1 MSRKEKQ
8 PWNPFPLAVL
18 NVEGITRGAKHILTV
33 LAARSNWKGET
44 CVGHRRLTK
53 DCQSSK
59 QYVSDALK
67 ELYAKGLVADHPR
80 TRHKGEADWRVISQS
95 VLQSRITKERDQS
108 YPVGQVSPTDQDFH
122 NPTQQ
127 GETLQIKQELNLA
140 DHSPLNLADENL
152 NNNNQPVVVV
162 DPQTPTEVKNESL
175 GLVSGYTPEQIAS
188 HAEACK
194 FNPWV
199 HANDSPNARKRPAFV
214 AHLMTIDPP
223 RKPLASKPVNPN
235 CNRCHGA
242 TYGSPTWEP
251 SIYDPNGE
259 KKPFCA
265 DCMKLPQYRRHEGER
280 SFMKASNI

>member
-1 MSRKEKQ
+1 MRKNRDDMSRKEKQ

-80 TRHKGEADWRVISQS
+80 TRQKGEADWRVISQS
-95 VLQSRITKERDQS
+95 VLQSRITKEPDQS
-108 YPVGQVSPTDQDFH
+108 YPVGQVSPNQQDYISPTEQDFH

-127 GETLQIKQELNLA
+127 GETLQIKQEPNLA
-140 DHSPLNLADENL
+140 DHLPLNLADENL

-162 DPQTPTEVKNESL
+162 VPHTPTEVENETL

-194 FNPWV
+194 LNPWV
-199 HANDSPNARKRPAFV
+199 HAHDSPAARKRPGFV
-214 AHLMTIDPP
+214 RHLMTIDPP
-223 RKPLASKPVNPN
+223 KRPLKMVDGKPLPAYRQESS
-235 CNRCHGA
+235 H
-242 TYGSPTWEP
+242 PTTLTGD
-251 SIYDPNGE
+251 I
-259 KKPFCA
+259 
-265 DCMKLPQYRRHEGER
+265 
-280 SFMKASNI
+280 